1 MFYCCFWYLVPLKK
15 ILPIFFITIVNA
27 DVFFYECKKKDDDNG
42 SYNLAVDNKGYKII
56 FNDDIYVF
64 NSLKDNK
71 IFAQKREIL
80 KTSFIEFNKNN
91 FNLKQVNSWLHKVTK
106 DNYVC
111 KKTDSKIGYK

>member
-1 MFYCCFWYLVPLKK
+1 MVPLKK

-27 DVFFYECKKKDDDNG
+27 DVLFYECKKNDDNG
-42 SYNLAVDNKGYKII
+42 SYNLAVDNKGNKII

-64 NSLKDNK
+64 NSLKKNK

-91 FNLKQVNSWLHKVTK
+91 FNLKQVNSWPHKVTK
-106 DNYVC
+106 DNYDC